1 MISLAILLI
10 SIGFYAC
17 YLTSKKTKYQPVFD
31 WEWWLKKNE
40 KPANFIGIFLML
52 LGSFL
57 FVDLFN
63 LGVGIFSAIIAITI
77 AGSFIILFA
86 PLKTFKFYELLSIIV
101 VCFLLEIVL

>member
-17 YLTSKKTKYQPVFD
+17 YLTSKKTKCQPVFG
-31 WEWWLKKNE
+31 WEWWLKDNE
-40 KPANFIGIFLML
+40 KPANFMGVLLML

-57 FVDLFN
+57 FVYLFN
-63 LGVGIFSAIIAITI
+63 LGVGIFSSIIAMTI

-86 PLKTFKFYELLSIIV
+86 PLKIFKFYELFSILVI
-101 VCFLLEIVL
+101 CFLLEILL